1 MGTVGPRS
9 RRNGGMSEVGWWGR
23 SGSCSLDK
31 LEKAR
36 GKTGADDSQLLD
48 GLGDS
53 FDTLSDGMD
62 DKLKKAA
69 TTFVYSD
76 EMKADDYAFRPDVN
90 FLPGME
96 YSPKIFPKI
105 VEAFGVQ
112 TSVKEQSTSM
122 DLDLRNPVYRKPL
135 RRPGFETTT
144 AEVLKKADFR
154 NVRFLANFITES
166 GIIIK
171 RRKTGISAKAQ
182 RKVARE
188 IKTARAFGLMP
199 FTTMGT
205 KTFIF
210 GKTME
215 DTEEDYEFDKSG
227 PRFTGA
233 KVTPF

>member
-1 MGTVGPRS
+1 
-9 RRNGGMSEVGWWGR
+9 MS
-23 SGSCSLDK
+23 D
-31 LEKAR
+31 
-36 GKTGADDSQLLD
+36 
-48 GLGDS
+48 
-53 FDTLSDGMD
+53 
-62 DKLKKAA
+62 
-69 TTFVYSD
+69 TFVSNR
-76 EMKADDYAFRPDVN
+76 AVN
-90 FLPGME
+90 QGH
-96 YSPKIFPKI
+96 K
-105 VEAFGVQ
+105 
-112 TSVKEQSTSM
+112 

-154 NVRFLANFITES
+154 ICKGKYDFEHDGGSSPPANLSIPEDSSYRRETSMPITIIKKHQCRSSSVGRRWNVRFLANFITES

-233 KVTPF
+233 KETPF